1 MVDFLRDNPVAGVIA
16 VCEIGL
22 WVLLG
27 AGLCLRYLARL
38 RLAGAVV
45 LAGIPLLDVVLVVA
59 ASIDLHRGAEPDG
72 IHGLAGIYLGT
83 SVAFGPAIVRWADV
97 RFAHRFAGG
106 PPPVKP
112 AKGSPEKRAA
122 MWREWAR
129 VVVAATIA
137 TAVLLFL
144 AYVMAEPGH
153 RDVLV
158 SWVQRAWVVTGFW
171 LLFGPVWEETNRSK
185 GRATSRQPSPEQPPR
200 RPDESAVAGGA
211 APSGD
216 NR

>member
-1 MVDFLRDNPVAGVIA
+1 MVEFLRDNPVASVIA

-45 LAGIPLLDVVLVVA
+45 LAGIPLLDVVLVIA
-59 ASIDLHRGAEPDG
+59 TAIDIQRGAEPDG

-106 PPPVKP
+106 PPPVKLVR
-112 AKGSPEKRAA
+112 GTLEKRAT

-144 AYVMAEPGH
+144 AYVMGEHGQ
-153 RDVLV
+153 RDVLLT
-158 SWVQRAWVVTGFW
+158 WVGRAWVVTGLW
-171 LLFGPVWEETNRSK
+171 LLFGPVWEQSFRS
-185 GRATSRQPSPEQPPR
+185 RDPQPSPEQSPR
-200 RPDESAVAGGA
+200 RSGASAVAGGA

-216 NR
+216 SR